1 MASVAL
7 PLSRLYLRVPCAEMH
22 RIACVVCGIAGIP
35 YEDKFGQPVYDSTE
49 SGWKNLILTR
59 IRQVRQ
65 AAVGMCLS

>member
-1 MASVAL
+1 MAGVAL
-7 PLSRLYLRVPCAEMH
+7 LLSRLCLRVPCAQMH
-22 RIACVVCGIAGIP
+22 RACVRCGIAGIP